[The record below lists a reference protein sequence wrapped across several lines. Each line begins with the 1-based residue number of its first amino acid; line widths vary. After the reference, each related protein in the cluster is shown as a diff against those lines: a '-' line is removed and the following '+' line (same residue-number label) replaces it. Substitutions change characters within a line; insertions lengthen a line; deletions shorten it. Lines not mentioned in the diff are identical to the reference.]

1 MSLLK
6 RTYSRSQEVLV
17 TGAGGFIGSHVVENL
32 VKSGFKVTALAH
44 YNSRADYGWL
54 ASLDKEL
61 KDSVEIVLGD
71 ITDSE
76 LMRTLT
82 SNKELVVNL
91 AALIAIP
98 YSYVAPRSY
107 LNTNI
112 IGTMNICEAVRS
124 NDSRM
129 IQFSTSEVY
138 GTPKT
143 VPITENHNLN
153 PQSPYAA
160 SKSAADQICISYHKS
175 FDLKV
180 TVLRPFNTYGP
191 RQSMRAIIPTIINQ
205 FISRNGEINIGN
217 LTPKR
222 DFTFVEDTAAAVQL
236 IAKNQDFF
244 GETIQ
249 LGTGKA
255 YSIQEVVDLCEKIS
269 GKKAKLNPDSKR
281 VRPTKSEVEILLSD
295 PSNAKKRLNWE
306 PSTNFEE
313 GLQKTY
319 AWFQKNQSLYGD
331 SESYFI

>member
-1 MSLLK
+1 
-6 RTYSRSQEVLV
+6 
-17 TGAGGFIGSHVVENL
+17 
-32 VKSGFKVTALAH
+32 
-44 YNSRADYGWL
+44 
-54 ASLDKEL
+54 
-61 KDSVEIVLGD
+61 
-71 ITDSE
+71 
-76 LMRTLT
+76 
-82 SNKELVVNL
+82 
-91 AALIAIP
+91 
-98 YSYVAPRSY
+98 
-107 LNTNI
+107 
-112 IGTMNICEAVRS
+112 
-124 NDSRM
+124 
-129 IQFSTSEVY
+129 
-138 GTPKT
+138 
-143 VPITENHNLN
+143 
-153 PQSPYAA
+153 
-160 SKSAADQICISYHKS
+160 
-175 FDLKV
+175 
-180 TVLRPFNTYGP
+180 
-191 RQSMRAIIPTIINQ
+191 MRAIIPTIINQ

-295 PSNAKKRLNWE
+295 RSNAKKRLNWE
-306 PSTNFEE
+306 PTTNFEE